1 VKDKNWPLAT
11 LPYSG
16 ALWLIMSPKYFDWRP
31 LIFGTNASKKGDIV
45 RTLGPDGA
53 VQATVA
59 LCGALWARTVYSGLE
74 YSTVVLY
81 KVDLV

>member
-1 VKDKNWPLAT
+1 
-11 LPYSG
+11 
-16 ALWLIMSPKYFDWRP
+16 
-31 LIFGTNASKKGDIV
+31 
-45 RTLGPDGA
+45 

-59 LCGALWARTVYSGLE
+59 LCGALWARTVYSRLK